1 MSKVKTVFI
10 TALFFFF
17 FFSVA
22 SLYAEDVVK
31 IGIVDLQKIFEESS
45 AGKLVRSEINKKGK
59 EMEADLKSKGGE
71 IEELKKKLEREAAVM
86 SREQRETKEREI
98 EIKILDIKRLKGRYN
113 DELLKLQNT
122 KLESMKKDIF
132 DVVQDMGKKGG
143 YLLIIEKLG
152 VLYSP
157 NTIDVTEE
165 LIKQYNDRFAKQ

>member
-10 TALFFFF
+10 TTLFL

-132 DVVQDMGKKGG
+132 EVVQDMGKKGG

>member
-10 TALFFFF
+10 TTLFF

-132 DVVQDMGKKGG
+132 EVVQDMGKKGG

>member
-10 TALFFFF
+10 TTLFF

>member
-1 MSKVKTVFI
+1 MKTVFI

-17 FFSVA
+17 SA
-22 SLYAEDVVK
+22 MSLYAEDVVK

-45 AGKLVRSEINKKGK
+45 AGKLVRNEITKKGK

-71 IEELKKKLEREAAVM
+71 IEELKKKLDREAAVM

-132 DVVQDMGKKGG
+132 EVVQDIGKKGG

-157 NTIDVTEE
+157 NTIDITDE
-165 LIKQYNDRFAKQ
+165 LIKQYNDRFAKK

>member
-1 MSKVKTVFI
+1 MFKMKTVFI

-17 FFSVA
+17 SA
-22 SLYAEDVVK
+22 MSLYAEDVVK

-45 AGKLVRSEINKKGK
+45 AGKLVRNEITKKGK

-71 IEELKKKLEREAAVM
+71 IEELKKKLDREAAVM

-132 DVVQDMGKKGG
+132 EVVQDIGKKGG

-157 NTIDVTEE
+157 NTIDITDE
-165 LIKQYNDRFAKQ
+165 LIKQYNDRFAKK

>member
-1 MSKVKTVFI
+1 MFKMKTAFI
-10 TALFFFF
+10 GMLFFFF
-17 FFSVA
+17 SA
-22 SLYAEDVVK
+22 SYLYAEDVVK

-45 AGKLVRSEINKKGK
+45 AGKLVRNEINKKGK

-71 IEELKKKLEREAAVM
+71 IEELKKKLEREAPVM

-113 DELLKLQNT
+113 EELMKLQNT

-132 DVVQDMGKKGG
+132 EVVQDIGKRGG

-157 NTIDVTEE
+157 NTIDITDV
-165 LIKQYNDRFAKQ
+165 LIKQYNDKFAKK